1 MKLSL
6 SRKTYTD
13 KSTIG
18 TLTFDS
24 FTCNTL
30 ELPKSSGQLI
40 PAGIYDCRLDYS
52 NAHGIVLL
60 RIVNFDNDTREI
72 HVGNSAVDTKGC
84 ILIGEYDQ
92 SMPDWISESRNT
104 YHCYWNALLEEL
116 KTDFTGLTLEIA

>member
-1 MKLSL
+1 MKLVL
-6 SRKTYTD
+6 TRKTFTD

-30 ELPKSSGQLI
+30 ELPQSSGQLI
-40 PAGIYDCRLDYS
+40 PAGTYACRIDYS
-52 NAHGIVLL
+52 DKHGIVLL
-60 RIVNFDNDTREI
+60 RITGFDGDTREI
-72 HVGNSAVDTKGC
+72 HVGNSVVDTKGC
-84 ILIGEYDQ
+84 ILLGEYDP

-116 KTDFTGLTLEIA
+116 KTDFTGLDLQVL